1 MWLHRKKGDVEPAE
15 QVTMQFGQVTLWSPY
30 NTSNPRLFNQ
40 QGSLVVAGTL
50 VTYPNSIDSFSLSM
64 TPTNSTTVYDIQVFR
79 NGSLYFSQQNNT
91 GTTLLTDSDFTMT
104 AGNFSLKIG
113 TSDSSGITFNTS
125 SIEWEVNG
133 TEGGEV
139 ISNNWT
145 DTWRNGQH

>member
-1 MWLHRKKGDVEPAE
+1 
-15 QVTMQFGQVTLWSPY
+15 
-30 NTSNPRLFNQ
+30 
-40 QGSLVVAGTL
+40 
-50 VTYPNSIDSFSLSM
+50 
-64 TPTNSTTVYDIQVFR
+64 
-79 NGSLYFSQQNNT
+79 
-91 GTTLLTDSDFTMT
+91 MT

-145 DTWRNGQH
+145 DIWRNGTSLTTSTTFEFVHNRTDTKNESIRFLNRPFPNV